1 MKTGVDCLPCFL
13 RQAARVAKISECP
26 PPLRAKVVQAVA
38 GHLAT
43 LDLEQ
48 SPPANAEGV
57 YALIAALSGC
67 HDPYQ
72 EIKQHSNRQ
81 ALKAVSA
88 VEAEH
93 GHGPLPF
100 SLALRLAIAG
110 NAVDYGAFAEVE
122 IARVQVQCRTAPL
135 AVDHSTHLEQ
145 RLSVLKKDDLVL
157 YLADNCGEIVYDRL
171 LIAHLA
177 ARGLRICV
185 AVKDGPI
192 INDAL
197 LADALEAG
205 LDRHARIISNGSCC
219 PGTVLSRCSSE
230 FRGLFEAAE
239 LVIAKGQGNFESLTE
254 CGREVFFL
262 LLLKCPLAAAHM
274 AELVGCLPSALPG
287 RGEMAVYCSLAPTI
301 R

>member
-13 RQAARVAKISECP
+13 RQAARVAEISQCS
-26 PPLRAKVVQAVA
+26 PPLRAKLVQAVA

-48 SPPANAEGV
+48 SPPANAEAV
-57 YALIAALSGC
+57 YALIAAISGC
-67 HDPYQ
+67 DDPYQ
-72 EIKQHSNRQ
+72 EIKKLSNRQ
-81 ALKAVSA
+81 ALTVVKA

-93 GHGPLPF
+93 GPGRLPL

-122 IARVQVQCRTAPL
+122 IAQVLAQCRTAPL
-135 AVDHSTHLEQ
+135 AVDHSAYLEQ
-145 RLSVLKKDDLVL
+145 RLNGMKKGDLVL

-171 LIAHLA
+171 LVAHLA
-177 ARGLRICV
+177 ARGLKICV

-197 LADALEAG
+197 FADAEEAG
-205 LDRHARIISNGSCC
+205 LGRYARIISNGSRC
-219 PGTVLSRCSSE
+219 PGTVLPRCSSE
-230 FRGLFEAAE
+230 FRGMFEAAE
-239 LVIAKGQGNFESLTE
+239 LVLAKGQGNFESLAE
-254 CGREVFFL
+254 GGREVFFL

-274 AELVGCLPSALPG
+274 AELVGCSPSDLPG
-287 RGEMAVYCSLAPTI
+287 RGEMVVYCSQTPTI